1 MSVMGENKKIKVLIV
16 DDSNLI
22 SKVYTEEL
30 ISEGFDVI
38 TASDGESGLKMALL
52 EQPDIILLD
61 VLMPVMDG
69 LTMMDS
75 LRNKNQYG
83 KKVPIIL
90 LTSLSP
96 NEEQIMNEI
105 VKGEPAYYLVKS
117 ECKPSDVVEKIRER
131 LGRA

>member
-1 MSVMGENKKIKVLIV
+1 MGGNKNIKVLII
-16 DDSNLI
+16 DDSILI

-38 TASDGESGLKMALL
+38 TSSDGAKGLELALK
-52 EQPDIILLD
+52 EKPDIILLD
-61 VLMPVMDG
+61 IIMPVMDG
-69 LTMMDS
+69 LTMMDK
-75 LRNKNQYG
+75 LRNENQYG

-96 NEEQIMNEI
+96 NEEKIMNEI
-105 VKGEPAYYLVKS
+105 VKDEPAYYLIKS

-131 LGRA
+131 LGRS

>member
-1 MSVMGENKKIKVLIV
+1 MDEHKKIKVLIV
-16 DDSNLI
+16 EDSNLI
-22 SKVYTEEL
+22 NKVYTSEL
-30 ISEGFDVI
+30 ISEGFDV
-38 TASDGESGLKMALL
+38 TSANNGEEGIKIALE

-61 VLMPVMDG
+61 IIMPVMDG
-69 LTMMDS
+69 LTMMNL
-75 LRNKNQYG
+75 LRNENQYG

-96 NEEQIMNEI
+96 NEEKIMEEI

-131 LGRA
+131 LGRK